1 MNSNKGLVKQILTI
15 IFAVALLSAFV
26 GFVGLILLNFRFE
39 SYYYNVDGSGDPFL
53 SQNGLESKF
62 RTCFIV
68 LISLMLLSLVLVIL
82 SMILQCIKYKNSKR
96 EKIIKILNIIS
107 MSVVIVCVII
117 AFVFLFVLF
126 DYIKKEDLSFYYTNP
141 MTSLIQSCY
150 ESLLSQSMAGLL
162 PMFVM
167 GCLGLGYF
175 ISKIIKRK
183 DAQNVDVVSEKE

>member
-1 MNSNKGLVKQILTI
+1 MNSSKGLVKQILTI

-39 SYYYNVDGSGDPFL
+39 SYYYNVNGGGDPFL
-53 SQNGLESKF
+53 SQTGLESKF

-68 LISLMLLSLVLVIL
+68 LISLMLLSLVLVSL
-82 SMILQCIKYKNSKR
+82 SMILQCIKYKNSKQ

-107 MSVVIVCVII
+107 MSIVIVCVII
-117 AFVFLFVLF
+117 AFAFLIVLF

-141 MTSLIQSCY
+141 KTSLIQSCY
-150 ESLLSQSMAGLL
+150 ESLLSQSLSAFL

-175 ISKIIKRK
+175 ISKIIKSK
-183 DAQNVDVVSEKE
+183 NVKNPEVVSEKE

>member
-1 MNSNKGLVKQILTI
+1 MNSSKELVKQILTI

-39 SYYYNVDGSGDPFL
+39 SYYYNVNGGGDPFL
-53 SQNGLESKF
+53 SQTGLESKF

-68 LISLMLLSLVLVIL
+68 LISLMLLSLVLVSL
-82 SMILQCIKYKNSKR
+82 SMILQCIKYKNSKQ

-107 MSVVIVCVII
+107 MSIVIVCVII
-117 AFVFLFVLF
+117 AFAFLIVLF

-141 MTSLIQSCY
+141 ITSLIQSCY
-150 ESLLSQSMAGLL
+150 ESLLSQSLSAFL

-175 ISKIIKRK
+175 ISKIIKSK
-183 DAQNVDVVSEKE
+183 NVKNPEVVSEKE

>member
-1 MNSNKGLVKQILTI
+1 MNSGKGLVKQILTI

-39 SYYYNVDGSGDPFL
+39 SYYYNVNGGGDPFL
-53 SQNGLESKF
+53 SQTGLESKF

-68 LISLMLLSLVLVIL
+68 LISLMLLSLVLVSL
-82 SMILQCIKYKNSKR
+82 SMILQCIKYKNSKQ

-107 MSVVIVCVII
+107 MSIVIVCVII
-117 AFVFLFVLF
+117 AFAFLIVLF

-141 MTSLIQSCY
+141 KTSLIQSCY
-150 ESLLSQSMAGLL
+150 ESLLSQSLSAFL

-175 ISKIIKRK
+175 ISKIIKSK
-183 DAQNVDVVSEKE
+183 NVKNPEVVSEKE